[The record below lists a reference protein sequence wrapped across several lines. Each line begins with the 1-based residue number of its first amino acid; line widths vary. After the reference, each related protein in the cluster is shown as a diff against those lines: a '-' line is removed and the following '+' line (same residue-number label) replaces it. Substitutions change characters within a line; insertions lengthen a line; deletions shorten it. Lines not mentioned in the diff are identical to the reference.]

1 VDGCAEVDGAAVAL
15 GFALGAAVADGF
27 TDGFAIGAVLV
38 TGAGV
43 VTGRGTGGCQSS
55 GCTNVSPVAE
65 S

>member
-1 VDGCAEVDGAAVAL
+1 VL
-15 GFALGAAVADGF
+15 ADGF

-55 GCTNVSPVAE
+55 GCTNVSPVAA